1 MGEFPSGQRGQTVNL
16 LSTTSVVR
24 IHSPPPKSEKPHDCA
39 VSLLFLEVDGLAL
52 RRFSTVLPCFCAV
65 CVLHIFLNIVDVFS
79 SSCLAWC
86 GTDLAVVG
94 LDPHGDPHAEINGN
108 GWIPPGRKFQPFF
121 VLDPHSHDLLHKIS
135 HLFCGLLLLLA
146 GGVGVGSQR
155 ETCVVVAQHT
165 ADGFYVYTIL

>member
-1 MGEFPSGQRGQTVNL
+1 MVVRFLYFFLRLMVWLLQW
-16 LSTTSVVR
+16 LSTV
-24 IHSPPPKSEKPHDCA
+24 
-39 VSLLFLEVDGLAL
+39 G
-52 RRFSTVLPCFCAV
+52 PCFCAV
-65 CVLHIFLNIVDVFS
+65 CVLHIFPDIADIFS
-79 SSCLAWC
+79 SSYLAWC
-86 GTDLAVVG
+86 STDLAVVD